1 MGVQIEAMDGGK
13 LKVSGDL
20 ERVLHLPGR
29 AVTDGF
35 SFAFSDGTLIRG
47 HHDIASGRCHLVLA
61 SEGAA
66 MVRIMRDNRHDRAC
80 VEWKIEWMTL
90 ACGTETLCPI
100 EGKYSADDRQL
111 MLDID
116 VKEAA

>member
-20 ERVLHLPGR
+20 ERLLHLPGR

-47 HHDIASGRCHLVLA
+47 HHDIASGRCHLALA

-100 EGKYSADDRQL
+100 EGKYPDDDRQL

>member
-1 MGVQIEAMDGGK
+1 
-13 LKVSGDL
+13 
-20 ERVLHLPGR
+20 
-29 AVTDGF
+29 
-35 SFAFSDGTLIRG
+35 
-47 HHDIASGRCHLVLA
+47 
-61 SEGAA
+61 

-100 EGKYSADDRQL
+100 EGKCPADDRQM

>member
-1 MGVQIEAMDGGK
+1 MI
-13 LKVSGDL
+13 SHPGDAIW
-20 ERVLHLPGR
+20 RSLPR
-29 AVTDGF
+29 
-35 SFAFSDGTLIRG
+35 
-47 HHDIASGRCHLVLA
+47 
-61 SEGAA
+61 AA

-100 EGKYSADDRQL
+100 EGKYPDDDRQL